1 MIEPIKQLQSTL
13 KDRALSTTY
22 ARKQVFMALLD
33 KEPQTM
39 NQIVSACPAIDRTSV
54 YRTINLYERLGVAK
68 RMQIGWKYKIELAGN
83 FHSHHHHLT
92 CMHCGSTTPFEE
104 DPQLL
109 TSLEKIVRQ
118 NDFEMREHQLE
129 IQGLCKNCRPRFA

>member
-1 MIEPIKQLQSTL
+1 MDPFIQLKSTL
-13 KDRALSTTY
+13 KDRGFSTTY
-22 ARKQVFMALLD
+22 ARKQVFSALLD

-54 YRTINLYERLGVAK
+54 YRTINLYDSLGIAK
-68 RMQIGWKYKIELAGN
+68 RIQIGWKYKVELAGN

-92 CMHCGSTTPFEE
+92 CLHCGSTTTFEE
-104 DPQLL
+104 GSQLL
-109 TSLEKIVRQ
+109 NSLQNIVDE

-129 IQGLCKNCRPRFA
+129 IQGLCTNCRPKLA